1 LKLTVPYYAKSFA
14 VGAIIAVLCA
24 VYLLVAP
31 MGWWRLLVFLVW
43 PSAILFASDL
53 PLTKT
58 FTVMLFVISAC
69 INGVIY
75 LVVGIVLSPLLRGKS
90 K

>member
-1 LKLTVPYYAKSFA
+1 MKLALPYYAKPFA
-14 VGAIIAVLCA
+14 VGVAIAVLCA

-31 MGWWRLLVFLVW
+31 QGWWRLLVLFVW
-43 PSAILFASDL
+43 PSGIMFATDL
-53 PLTKT
+53 PLTGA
-58 FTVMLFVISAC
+58 FGVIVFGISAL

-75 LVVGIVLSPLLRGKS
+75 MVLGIVLSPLRKKS